1 MDRIK
6 KEVKSFFGGGE
17 KESKPTERRG
27 RSERRESRVDRSSRR
42 SSILPTS
49 SVFST
54 VDPILC
60 MSQNKDPK
68 ELKKSNQ
75 QTPRVIRRGKSKMRR
90 SMKHAVGNS
99 IGYMS
104 EVSSVSYSGPTCNYQ
119 YTFKLKYGTIPNY
132 DED

>member
-1 MDRIK
+1 MDKIK
-6 KEVKSFFGGGE
+6 QGVKGVKSLFSND
-17 KESKPTERRG
+17 KEPKEERRG
-27 RSERRESRVDRSSRR
+27 RSERRESRADRSSRR
-42 SSILPTS
+42 SSILP

-60 MSQNKDPK
+60 MSHNKDPK
-68 ELKKSNQ
+68 EIKKSTQ
-75 QTPRVIRRGKSKMRR
+75 QTPRVIRRGTSRMRR
-90 SMKHAVGNS
+90 SRKNAVGNS

-104 EVSSVSYSGPTCNYQ
+104 EVSSVSYSGQNCNYQ